1 MSLHEK
7 YNPVLELGK
16 ELNVKNGNVE
26 EADGKLKIT
35 GTVPVQGHKDL
46 LWDKIKAI
54 GGENPVDI
62 EADIQVDSTGAQF
75 HEVQPGETL
84 SKIAAQY
91 LGNANRYP
99 EIFKA
104 NTYQLSD
111 PDRIQIG
118 QRIFIPE

>member
-26 EADGKLKIT
+26 EADGKLKIS

-54 GGENPVDI
+54 GGENPADV

-111 PDRIQIG
+111 PDRIQVG

>member
-26 EADGKLKIT
+26 EADGKLKIS

-54 GGENPVDI
+54 GGENPADV

-104 NTYQLSD
+104 NAYQLSD
-111 PDRIQIG
+111 PDRIQVG